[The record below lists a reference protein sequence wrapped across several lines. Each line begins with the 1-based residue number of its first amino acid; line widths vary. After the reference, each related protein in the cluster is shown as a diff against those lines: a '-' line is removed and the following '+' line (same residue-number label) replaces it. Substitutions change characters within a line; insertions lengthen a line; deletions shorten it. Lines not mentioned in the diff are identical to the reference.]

1 MYRILHVLIA
11 TIAYGMTAALCQT
24 PQAGTTTITFQS
36 STYSDMRQLLARE
49 APTGA
54 VTVKAS
60 LGFPEQARDRY
71 PAVIVVHG
79 IGGYRDS
86 NEGYV
91 AVDPGITRKQP
102 QRGECVGNARQQIA
116 W

>member
-1 MYRILHVLIA
+1 MCRILRVLIA
-11 TIAYGMTAALCQT
+11 TIAYGMGAAYCQT

-36 STYSDMRQLLARE
+36 STYSDMPQLLARE

-79 IGGYRDS
+79 R
-86 NEGYV
+86 
-91 AVDPGITRKQP
+91 
-102 QRGECVGNARQQIA
+102 QRHHVRQGSTARLQRVPFPRPLFP
-116 W
+116 